1 MRNLLMTMLIFSGL
15 TAVASG
21 LIVNGAVAAETAP
34 GVSTLLNKANAMNY
48 EEIELAKLARDKA
61 GDNQA
66 LMTFAKTIESD
77 HKANEDAVAALSR
90 QKNVTLTGTP
100 ASIDQKYKRMESL
113 NGAEFNRAF
122 LRDSVKDHSEAL
134 AFFEADKTKFR
145 NDPNIYRYVE
155 ETIPVL
161 RSHLE
166 MARNLEHESS
176 QWSQQSHG
184 S

>member
-1 MRNLLMTMLIFSGL
+1 MRKLIITALLTGGL
-15 TAVASG
+15 TVIVPG
-21 LIVNGAVAAETAP
+21 LIVNSATAAEPAP

-66 LMTFAKTIESD
+66 LKTFAKTLESD
-77 HKANEDAVAALSR
+77 HKANEDAVTALSR
-90 QKNVTLTGTP
+90 QENVALSGTP

-113 NGAEFNRAF
+113 NGADFNRAF
-122 LRDSVKDHSEAL
+122 LNDAVKDHSEAL
-134 AFFEADKTKFR
+134 AFFEADKTKFS
-145 NDPNIYRYVE
+145 NDPNVYRYVE

-166 MARNLEHESS
+166 MARTLEHEPN
-176 QWSQQSHG
+176 QRLQ
-184 S
+184 